1 MINVAVTATVPK
13 WVPFTIRGEMIRPT
27 TVVLE
32 EETSFHPPP
41 PTDHHLNIIVN
52 NSNNRTT
59 RLSTVVPKDPGPS
72 NHGIP
77 TSRLPTTLSPR
88 YTLTVCRSW
97 PNAMSGK
104 VPITLPKQRPS
115 GVKTAGPGL

>member
-13 WVPFTIRGEMIRPT
+13 WVPFTIRGEMIRPM

-32 EETSFHPPP
+32 EETSFH
-41 PTDHHLNIIVN
+41 HRNIIVN
-52 NSNNRTT
+52 NNNTNNRTT

-77 TSRLPTTLSPR
+77 TSRLLPTTLSPR

-115 GVKTAGPGL
+115 GVKTAGPGR